1 MRTLKTMPVVR
12 RPGRRAFTLIE
23 LLTVLVII
31 GILAGLTVSVAGIAS
46 RRSKVTRTQ
55 AELSRL
61 DLAIRDYKARFGFY
75 PPDNVINP
83 AALTQD
89 PVVNQLYYELSG
101 ALFINPNR
109 PLPEQAYQALGD
121 AESER
126 ILRPRYVAGFGNGH
140 FPGVYNSSTSEANV
154 KNFLAGGRAVQ
165 SQVVR
170 LTAYPPSGGAFG
182 YKALTVPVA
191 WPANHM
197 KIRHP
202 PGHALYDTNIYDAR
216 FASPLLPYVNPNTDE
231 GRAMLTVNPW
241 RYNVTNP
248 TNNPGEFDLWA
259 DIVVGNEFIT
269 IGNWKEE

>member
-1 MRTLKTMPVVR
+1 MRTVRTIQVVR
-12 RPGRRAFTLIE
+12 RPERRAFTLIE

-55 AELSRL
+55 AELARL

-101 ALFINPNR
+101 ARFDPDSNVYIPLGEAFNEGISR
-109 PLPEQAYQALGD
+109 PG
-121 AESER
+121 
-126 ILRPRYVAGFGNGH
+126 YVTGFGNGN
-140 FPGVYNSSTSEANV
+140 FPGIYNSSASDANV
-154 KNFLAGGRAVQ
+154 KNFLSGGRAVQ
-165 SQVVR
+165 SRLVQ
-170 LTAYPPSGGAFG
+170 LTAYPPTGGNFN

-191 WPANHM
+191 WPVNHW
-197 KIRHP
+197 KTQLA
-202 PGHALYDTNIYDAR
+202 PGDPNYDAR
-216 FASPLLPYVNPNTDE
+216 FFPPLFTYVANPAGSRDLL
-231 GRAMLTVNPW
+231 AINPW
-241 RYNVTNP
+241 RYNATNP

>member
-1 MRTLKTMPVVR
+1 MRTLKTMPEIR
-12 RPGRRAFTLIE
+12 HPGRRAFTLIE

-75 PPDNVINP
+75 PPDNVINITN
-83 AALTQD
+83 LTQD
-89 PVVNQLYYELSG
+89 PVINQLHYELSG
-101 ALFINPNR
+101 AVLITNVYR
-109 PLPEQAYQALGD
+109 ALGD
-121 AESER
+121 APNESISR
-126 ILRPRYVAGFGNGH
+126 DVYRAFFGNNNL
-140 FPGVYNSSTSEANV
+140 PGIYNSSTTEANV
-154 KNFLAGGRAVQ
+154 KNFLSSGRVPAT
-165 SQVVR
+165 R
-170 LTAYPPSGGAFG
+170 YIGIPNLPKF
-182 YKALTVPVA
+182 KALVVPVD
-191 WPANHM
+191 WPLNHHLAASDP
-197 KIRHP
+197 RFLP
-202 PGHALYDTNIYDAR
+202 PLGASTNFPTA
-216 FASPLLPYVNPNTDE
+216 
-231 GRAMLTVNPW
+231 NPW

>member
-1 MRTLKTMPVVR
+1 MRTLKTMPEIR
-12 RPGRRAFTLIE
+12 HPGRRAFTLIE

-75 PPDNVINP
+75 PPDNVIS
-83 AALTQD
+83 ATDLTQN
-89 PVVNQLYYELSG
+89 PVVNQLHYELSG
-101 ALFINPNR
+101 ARFDPTNNVYI
-109 PLPEQAYQALGD
+109 ALGD
-121 AESER
+121 AFSER
-126 ILRPRYVAGFGNGH
+126 ISRPVYVAGFGNGN
-140 FPGVYNSSTSEANV
+140 FPGVYNSSTSGANL
-154 KNFLAGGRAVQ
+154 KNFLAAGRAVQ
-165 SQVVR
+165 SQVVN
-170 LTAYPPSGGAFG
+170 LTAYPPTGGSFS
-182 YKALTVPVA
+182 YKALTVPVP
-191 WPANHM
+191 WPVNHW
-197 KIRHP
+197 KTQLP
-202 PGHALYDTNIYDAR
+202 VDDPNYDAR
-216 FASPLLPYVNPNTDE
+216 FFPPLFPHVANPAASREVL
-231 GRAMLTVNPW
+231 AINPW

>member
-75 PPDNVINP
+75 PPDNVIN
-83 AALTQD
+83 AINLTQN

-101 ALFINPNR
+101 ARFDPTNNVYI
-109 PLPEQAYQALGD
+109 ALGD
-121 AESER
+121 AFNEGMS
-126 ILRPRYVAGFGNGH
+126 RPAYVTGFGNGN
-140 FPGVYNSSTSEANV
+140 FPGIYNSAISEANV
-154 KNFLAGGRAVQ
+154 KNFLSGGREVQ
-165 SQVVR
+165 SRLVQ
-170 LTAYPPSGGAFG
+170 LTAYPPTGGSFN
-182 YKALTVPVA
+182 YQALTVPVA
-191 WPANHM
+191 WPVNHW
-197 KIRHP
+197 KTQLA
-202 PGHALYDTNIYDAR
+202 PGDPNYDAR
-216 FASPLLPYVNPNTDE
+216 FFPPLFPYVANPAASRDVL
-231 GRAMLTVNPW
+231 AINPW

>member
-1 MRTLKTMPVVR
+1 MRTLKNMPVVR

-75 PPDNVINP
+75 PPDNVIN
-83 AALTQD
+83 AINLTQN

-101 ALFINPNR
+101 ARFDPTNNVYIP
-109 PLPEQAYQALGD
+109 LGD
-121 AESER
+121 AFNEGIS
-126 ILRPRYVAGFGNGH
+126 RPGYVTGFGNGN
-140 FPGVYNSSTSEANV
+140 FPGIYNSAISEANV
-154 KNFLAGGRAVQ
+154 KNFLSGGRGVSA
-165 SQVVR
+165 QVVA
-170 LTAYPPSGGAFG
+170 LTAYPPTGGAFA
-182 YKALTVPVA
+182 YQALTVPVA

-202 PGHALYDTNIYDAR
+202 PGHEFYDPDIYDAR
-216 FASPLLPYVNPNTDE
+216 FSSPLLPYVNPSTAE

-241 RYNVTNP
+241 RYNATNP

>member
-1 MRTLKTMPVVR
+1 MRTLKNMPLVR
-12 RPGRRAFTLIE
+12 RPDRRAFTLIE

-75 PPDNVINP
+75 PPDNVIN
-83 AALTQD
+83 AINLTQN

-101 ALFINPNR
+101 ARFDPTNNVYIP
-109 PLPEQAYQALGD
+109 LGD
-121 AESER
+121 AFNEGMS
-126 ILRPRYVAGFGNGH
+126 RPAYVTGFGNGN
-140 FPGVYNSSTSEANV
+140 FPGIYNSAISEANV
-154 KNFLAGGRAVQ
+154 KNFLSGGREVHSRLVQ
-165 SQVVR
+165 
-170 LTAYPPSGGAFG
+170 LTAYPPTGGSFN
-182 YKALTVPVA
+182 YQALTVPVA
-191 WPANHM
+191 WPVNHW
-197 KIRHP
+197 KTQLA
-202 PGHALYDTNIYDAR
+202 PGDPNYDAR
-216 FASPLLPYVNPNTDE
+216 FFPPLFPYVANPAASRDVL
-231 GRAMLTVNPW
+231 AINPW